1 MDLRKIVKM
10 KGFSF
15 ENKFNQLIL
24 IMKKILL
31 ILAILVFMACEKKSN
46 VPKDIQWEITKENPN
61 DNLSKNN
68 IEVHLNKKVDQKV
81 LQEIAMEIRE
91 DRTQYDRL
99 WIFYHIPNM
108 TEGMAWATT
117 HFTPN
122 LEINIIGS
130 TENQDVKTSKTTDI
144 EGEVLNKWRS
154 EKSLMGATLILFK
167 NSFQKKIMIIKFK
180 DGSKMESEIVE
191 SNVNGKVKYQDDNE
205 NGEYYILE
213 SNGNLGLYVKNGKFD
228 EAIKIE

>member
-1 MDLRKIVKM
+1 
-10 KGFSF
+10 
-15 ENKFNQLIL
+15 
-24 IMKKILL
+24 MKKILFFLL
-31 ILAILVFMACEKKSN
+31 ILMYISCKKKSN
-46 VPKDIQWEITKENPN
+46 IPEDVKWEITKEEPNP
-61 DNLSKNN
+61 NLSKNN
-68 IEVHLNKKVDQKV
+68 IEVSLNKKIDKEV
-81 LQEIAMEIRE
+81 LQEIAMKIRE
-91 DRTQYDRL
+91 NRNEYSKL

-130 TENQDVKTSKTTDI
+130 TENQDIITSKTTDI

-154 EKSLMGATLILFK
+154 EKSLMGATLVLFK
-167 NSFQKKIMIIKFK
+167 NSSNKQIMRITFK
-180 DGSKMESEIVE
+180 DGSKMDSEIIK

-213 SNGNLGLYVKNGKFD
+213 SNWNLGLYGKNGKFD

>member
-1 MDLRKIVKM
+1 MYISCKKNSNIPEDVK
-10 KGFSF
+10 
-15 ENKFNQLIL
+15 
-24 IMKKILL
+24 
-31 ILAILVFMACEKKSN
+31 
-46 VPKDIQWEITKENPN
+46 WEITKEESNP
-61 DNLSKNN
+61 NLSKNN
-68 IEVHLNKKVDQKV
+68 IEVSLNKKIDKEV
-81 LQEIAMEIRE
+81 LQEIAMKIRE
-91 DRTQYDRL
+91 NRNEYSKL

-130 TENQDVKTSKTTDI
+130 TENQDIIASKTTDI

-154 EKSLMGATLILFK
+154 EKSLMGATLVLFK
-167 NSFQKKIMIIKFK
+167 NSSNKQIMRITFK
-180 DGSKMESEIVE
+180 DGSKMDSEIIK

-213 SNGNLGLYVKNGKFD
+213 SNGNLGLYGKNGKFD